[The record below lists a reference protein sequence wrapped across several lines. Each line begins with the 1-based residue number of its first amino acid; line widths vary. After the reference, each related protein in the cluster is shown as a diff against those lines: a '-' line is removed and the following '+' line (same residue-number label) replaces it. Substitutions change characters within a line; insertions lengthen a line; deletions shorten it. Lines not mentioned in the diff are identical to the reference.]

1 MLWQAAEK
9 FFFLAVLVLRKRKNI
24 KRVFPK
30 SKTNI
35 DFVQRGVQIL
45 KQEPPTA
52 TCVHSVFFYR
62 KLTLW
67 LDSYALHKQFF
78 YLHRRGE
85 AM

>member
-1 MLWQAAEK
+1 MFSKFNLHVILWQAAEK
-9 FFFLAVLVLRKRKNI
+9 FFLLSVLVLRKRKNI

-52 TCVHSVFFYR
+52 TCVHSVFFLQKAYSLIR
-62 KLTLW
+62 QLCFT
-67 LDSYALHKQFF
+67 
-78 YLHRRGE
+78 
-85 AM
+85 